1 MGFQALSIG
10 ASALEAMQTAV
21 ETVSHNVAN
30 AATPGYTRQVTQL
43 APAYPTNG
51 VPGAI
56 GGGVTAISI
65 TRARDALA
73 DVTWRSEAATA
84 GAASARSTVL
94 NDAQSAI
101 GALSGPGSLSG
112 DLSSFLSSWNALS
125 LNPSDT
131 AARSVV
137 LQDAR
142 QLADDV
148 NSASAQLATLGD
160 DVRTQVSATVD
171 QVNQLATQAA
181 NLNKQIV
188 AARNAG
194 QNPNDLQDQR
204 DNVLDQLSQL
214 TGATLHANQDGSV
227 DVFLGT
233 ESLVRGVTTVPLV
246 ATANGATLG
255 VGFTGGA
262 TATIGGSLGG
272 YVSAANSDLP
282 SFSAQL
288 DNFASS
294 VISALNA
301 AQGAGFDLTGAAG
314 QPLFTGTTAATMQ
327 VSGAITA
334 SGIAASATGAANDGN
349 NALAVAA
356 LASTPPVPGGQTL
369 NSQIAG
375 LIGTIGSSAG
385 GATATATAAST
396 ALQSATAARSARDGV
411 DVNQE
416 SVDLLQYQQA
426 YSAAAQVIATANS
439 MLDTLIN
446 KMGA

>member
-21 ETVSHNVAN
+21 DTVSHNVAN
-30 AATPGYTRQVTQL
+30 AATPGYTRQTTQL

-51 VPGAI
+51 TPGAV
-56 GGGVTAISI
+56 GGGVVAISI
-65 TRARDALA
+65 TRARDTLA

-84 GAASARSTVL
+84 GAATARSTVL
-94 NDAQSAI
+94 DDAQSAI

-112 DLSSFLSSWNALS
+112 DLGTFLSSWNALS

-137 LQDAR
+137 LQDAH

-148 NSASAQLATLGD
+148 NSAAAQLAALGD
-160 DVRTQVSATVD
+160 NVRTQVSATVD
-171 QVNQLATQAA
+171 QVNQIATQAA
-181 NLNKQIV
+181 NLNKQII

-194 QNPNDLQDQR
+194 QNPNDLEDQR

-214 TGATLHANQDGSV
+214 TGATLHANADGSV

-233 ESLVRGVTTVPLV
+233 QSLVRGVTAMPLT

-255 VGFTGGA
+255 VTFTGGA
-262 TATIGGSLGG
+262 TAPVGGTLGG
-272 YVSAANSDLP
+272 YLSAANSDLP
-282 SFSAQL
+282 AFSAQL
-288 DNFASS
+288 DDFASS

-301 AQGAGFDLTGAAG
+301 AQAAGYDLTGAAG
-314 QPLFTGTTAATMQ
+314 QPLFTGSSAATMQ
-327 VSGAITA
+327 VAATMNA
-334 SGIAASATGAANDGN
+334 NDIAASASGAANDGN

-356 LASTPPVPGGQTL
+356 LATQPATPGGQTL
-369 NSQIAG
+369 SSSVAAI
-375 LIGTIGSSAG
+375 IGSIGSSAAG
-385 GATATATAAST
+385 AAATATASAT
-396 ALQSATAARSARDGV
+396 ALHSATAARSASDGV
-411 DVNQE
+411 DLNQE
-416 SVDLLQYQQA
+416 TVNLLQYQQA

-446 KMGA
+446 RMGV